1 MMQQQAMMQQQQT
14 KEKKDT
20 SESILD
26 KLQDNWKVIAVVFV
40 LSFMSNS
47 SPVDNIFKLDT
58 SGFFMNENGE
68 LNMQTVLIKALCVAI
83 VYSLF
88 VTFVPLN

>member
-1 MMQQQAMMQQQQT
+1 
-14 KEKKDT
+14 
-20 SESILD
+20 
-26 KLQDNWKVIAVVFV
+26 
-40 LSFMSNS
+40 MSNS

-58 SGFFMNENGE
+58 TGFFMNENGE